1 MAVPSSGQLRLRAD
15 INQEINDNDTD
26 TNVSLG
32 TLSDDAGFD
41 APDTMSEFYGY
52 SAFTA
57 PTITSNISSGSVTQS
72 SMTLSFTYANPS
84 AANLNH
90 AWYFGT
96 NSNRTSNTLYS
107 GGQSTSTNNTV
118 TRSFSSLNS
127 GTTYYYWG
135 VVWDTESPERFPQ
148 LITNG
153 SRTTPQPPNPL
164 TATKRQCTG
173 GGNNDCTTLV
183 AAQYNSNTTVYFDG
197 IYDITHTS
205 GPYSNPAST
214 MRVYASYVN
223 GSRNDHINSSITSPT
238 SWYAAGSYGFG
249 ACYCGWSTVLWSF
262 QRSGYSGQGGE
273 WCKVGAQSNLPAFLY
288 NTC

>member
-57 PTITSNISSGSVTQS
+57 PTITGQTNANNVSQS
-72 SMTLSFTYANPS
+72 SMRIYFNYSNPQGN
-84 AANLNH
+84 NLRSRI
-90 AWYFGT
+90 WFGT
-96 NSNRTSNTLYS
+96 NSNRTSNSVYDE
-107 GGQSTSTNNTV
+107 GTSTATSREPAR
-118 TRSFSSLNS
+118 TFTGLNS
-127 GTTYYYWG
+127 GTTYYAWG
-135 VVWDTESPERFPQ
+135 ELSDTQSPARF
-148 LITNG
+148 
-153 SRTTPQPPNPL
+153 TTIILNQKSQSTPLPSNPL

-173 GGNNDCTTLV
+173 GGTNNCTTLV

-197 IYDITHTS
+197 IYDVS
-205 GPYSNPAST
+205 GSYQSGSST

-223 GSRNDHINSSITSPT
+223 GSRNDHTNSINGSG

-262 QRSGYSGQGGE
+262 SRSGYSGQGGE